1 MTTSTFTAR
10 FASFSAAC
18 AVTLAVLMG
27 VSSMASD
34 TPAQVWMA
42 KAAAVK
48 AA

>member
-1 MTTSTFTAR
+1 MTTSTFAAR

-18 AVTLAVLMG
+18 AITLTVLLG
-27 VSSMASD
+27 VNSMASD